1 MTSLVLDPAAI
12 DRLVLAFGDD
22 GRDVVAELVATFL
35 AEAPTRLDD
44 LRRGIAAGDER
55 EVSRAVHS
63 LKSSAATLG
72 ALDLA
77 ELCRTAETLSG
88 AGDLAAV
95 GALVPAVEAGYELAR
110 RALEAA
116 VR

>member
-1 MTSLVLDPAAI
+1 MALDPAAI
-12 DRLVLAFGDD
+12 DRLVLAVGDD

-35 AEAPTRLDD
+35 AEAPLRLAD
-44 LRRGIAAGDER
+44 LRRGVASGDGREAGR
-55 EVSRAVHS
+55 PVHS
-63 LKSSAATLG
+63 LKSAAATLG

-77 ELCRTAETLSG
+77 ELCRTAEALSR
-88 AGDLAAV
+88 AGDLVAV
-95 GALVPAVEAGYELAR
+95 GGLVPGVGPATAPR

>member
-1 MTSLVLDPAAI
+1 MLDPAAI

-22 GRDVVAELVATFL
+22 GREVVAELVATFL
-35 AEAPTRLDD
+35 AEAPVRLGD
-44 LRRGIAAGDER
+44 LRRGIAAGDKR
-55 EVSRAVHS
+55 EVSRAAHS

-77 ELCRTAETLSG
+77 ELCRTAEALSG

-95 GALVPAVEAGYELAR
+95 GAMVPAVESGYDLAR